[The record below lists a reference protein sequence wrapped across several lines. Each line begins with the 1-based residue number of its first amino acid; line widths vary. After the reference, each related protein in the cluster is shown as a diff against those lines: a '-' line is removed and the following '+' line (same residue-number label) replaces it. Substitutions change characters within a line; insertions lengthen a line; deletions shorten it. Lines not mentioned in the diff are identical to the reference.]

1 MPLSPPLAGAL
12 LPDELAPELVFELA
26 LEVAAALLEELDEL
40 IDLPPPVAVSELP
53 AEPAAF

>member
-1 MPLSPPLAGAL
+1 L